1 MQPGDLIKWEDYTQW
16 TRADTP
22 SVLVGII
29 IRRLPE
35 NKQQGFDD
43 LVVLCNG
50 EELLWCSW
58 QCEVINGCR

>member
-1 MQPGDLIKWEDYTQW
+1 MQVGDLIKWEDLTPH
-16 TRADTP
+16 TP

-29 IRRLPE
+29 IRFRQV
-35 NKQQGFDD
+35 NQQHAFDD

>member
-1 MQPGDLIKWEDYTQW
+1 MQVGDLIKWEDLTPH
-16 TRADTP
+16 TP

-29 IRRLPE
+29 IRFLPE
-35 NKQQGFDD
+35 NKQHAFDD